1 MLEWKVEARKH
12 ARFFGFSLLVVC
24 SVLVAHLALD
34 NTVTEVLWVFAVI
47 LASAAAAA
55 YVAAHLFNHVA
66 LDGDLLFHMSTQ
78 SAAKKFTLKT
88 IPLFL
93 GFSLVGC
100 VTLFGYLNGGDSGDT
115 PGFLLYAYGSKIV
128 SFGAF
133 VVTVWVL
140 ARLVAR
146 LRGLSTQIL
155 VFGMLFVAFVGLQVY
170 GHWTWHSLSGQDW
183 SVGSSTEFLGLPMHA
198 NVLAV
203 VVGDGGSEITSAMVG
218 SLVVNTVTVLVGVA
232 AELLLFSRGRSRRAL
247 AAAPVASGS
256 AV

>member
-24 SVLVAHLALD
+24 SVLAAHLALD

-47 LASAAAAA
+47 LTSAAAAA
-55 YVAAHLFNHVA
+55 YVAAHLFHHVA

-78 SAAKKFTLKT
+78 SAVKKFALKT
-88 IPLFL
+88 VPLFL
-93 GFSLVGC
+93 GFCLVGC
-100 VTLFGYLNGGDSGDT
+100 VTLFGYLNGDGSDGT
-115 PGFLLYAYGSKIV
+115 AGFLLYAYGSKIA

-140 ARLVAR
+140 ARLVTR

-155 VFGMLFVAFVGLQVY
+155 VSGVLFVAFVGLQVY
-170 GHWTWHSLSGQDW
+170 GHWTWHSLSGLNW

-203 VVGDGGSEITSAMVG
+203 VVGDGGTEITPAMAG
-218 SLVVNTVTVLVGVA
+218 SFVVNTVTVVVGAA

-247 AAAPVASGS
+247 ATVPVASGS